1 MYLGMVGSHPGY
13 CGSRA
18 QKFPHLVQILWES
31 HQTVMQVWPLWVME
45 GVGKKRGAEGGRKEE
60 KAGEWRGESW
70 WSGRILDCSAVLR
83 KSSKADETSWNW
95 HCPWEKSHISQ
106 EWVFLSIATPCTH
119 LPAPPHSVV
128 KQPLRSMTSVRSR
141 HGFQSREAEVISQL
155 WLFVRS
161 TFFIAATLYVC

>member
-1 MYLGMVGSHPGY
+1 VYVCMCARV
-13 CGSRA
+13 CVCIFVR
-18 QKFPHLVQILWES
+18 VC
-31 HQTVMQVWPLWVME
+31 VCVWMPVYVSVCVYVCMS
-45 GVGKKRGAEGGRKEE
+45 GRKEE